1 MKQKG
6 VLHSDR
12 TATFFAAI
20 QPFPFHQ
27 TNKLSMANAVNTRNN
42 AWNNGGTFDNP
53 DLLWYAKG
61 VAKMMSRLIADPQS
75 WWFYAAVHGEY
86 ANPNTSWYIQ
96 GVKDGDVVTW
106 QSITAPPTF
115 STTPLPSND
124 VMTLYWNQCQ
134 HGTWYFL
141 PWHRGYL
148 LSIEA
153 QLRQDIIALGGPETW
168 SLPYWDYFGGDNGS
182 QYTIPPAFVQPTL
195 PDGTP
200 NPLYFNMRYGPNDNG
215 NIFVPTPAS
224 GDTTAGYQVDDVS
237 LNSTVFSSSDV
248 DPGFAG
254 PPSIFSHNGNVHGD
268 LESNPH
274 DLVHVAV
281 GGAEPTNN
289 QLVGLM
295 GDPNTAALDPVFY
308 LHHCNI
314 DRMWAS
320 WNAGGNANST
330 NPAWLLG
337 PTPQFAM
344 PVTPS
349 GQAGQPWYYT
359 PADMDAIAPL
369 GYAYQALTPIPVAQP
384 APASPELLAQVPA
397 AGALADLEKATA
409 LTAQESGRETRSTG
423 SELMGASNLGL
434 VVQNKGVSTRV
445 ALNKAVLKKSAARL
459 TEALASAN
467 AKTTTPPA
475 LPDKVFLRLENV
487 TGTADATVF
496 SVYIKPT
503 AAATVTQPDAAPA
516 AETAGTLA
524 GHVSLFGLRLASLAD
539 GKHGGQGLTFVL
551 NITSIVN
558 RLHLDSNLTASD
570 LSVTILANRPLAKP
584 IHIGVISLYRQTF

>member
-1 MKQKG
+1 
-6 VLHSDR
+6 
-12 TATFFAAI
+12 
-20 QPFPFHQ
+20 
-27 TNKLSMANAVNTRNN
+27 MANAVTTRNN
-42 AWNNGGTFDNP
+42 AWNNGGTFDNL

-61 VAKMMSRLIADPQS
+61 VGQMMNRPIADTRS

-86 ANPNTSWYIQ
+86 ADPSTPWYIE
-96 GVKDGDVVTW
+96 GVKEGNIVTW

-115 STTPLPSND
+115 STTPLPSSD
-124 VMTLYWNQCQ
+124 AITLYWNQCQ

-182 QYTIPPAFVQPTL
+182 QYKIPPAFVEAAL

-200 NPLYFNMRYGPNDNG
+200 NPLYINMRYGPNDDS

-224 GDTTAGYQVDDVS
+224 GDTKAGYLVQDVS
-237 LNSTVFSSSDV
+237 LNVTVFSSSDN

-254 PPSIFSHNGNVHGD
+254 PPSIFSHNGGPHGD

-281 GGAEPTNN
+281 GGAEPTNS
-289 QLVGLM
+289 QLSGLM

-320 WNAGGNANST
+320 WNAAGNANST
-330 NPAWLLG
+330 NPAWRLG
-337 PTPQFAM
+337 STPQFAM
-344 PVTPS
+344 PVDPS
-349 GQAGQPWYYT
+349 GQSGQPWDYT

-369 GYAYQALTPIPVAQP
+369 GYDYQALTPIPVGQLSPTQP
-384 APASPELLAQVPA
+384 ATPELLALVPA
-397 AGALADLEKATA
+397 AGARADLEKATA
-409 LTAQESGRETRSTG
+409 TTAQESGREARSTG
-423 SELMGASNLGL
+423 SQLMGASNLGL

-445 ALNKAVLKKSAARL
+445 ALNRAVLKKSAARL
-459 TEALASAN
+459 TNALAA
-467 AKTTTPPA
+467 AKAETMTPPS

-496 SVYIKPT
+496 SIYIKPMG
-503 AAATVTQPDAAPA
+503 AAAVTQPDAAPTS
-516 AETAGTLA
+516 EDPGTLA
-524 GHVSLFGLRLASLAD
+524 GHVGLFGLRLASLAD
-539 GKHGGQGLTFVL
+539 GKHGGQGLSFVL

-558 RLHLDSNLTASD
+558 QLHLDSDFTASD
-570 LSVTILANRPLAKP
+570 LSVTILSNRPLAKP
-584 IHIGVISLYRQTF
+584 IHIGVISLYRETF

>member
-1 MKQKG
+1 
-6 VLHSDR
+6 
-12 TATFFAAI
+12 
-20 QPFPFHQ
+20 
-27 TNKLSMANAVNTRNN
+27 MANAVNTRSN

-53 DLLWYAKG
+53 DLFWYAKG
-61 VAKMMSRLIADPQS
+61 VAQMMSRLIADPQS
-75 WWFYAAVHGEY
+75 WWFYAAIHGEY
-86 ANPNTSWYIQ
+86 ANPNTPWYIQ
-96 GVKDGDVVTW
+96 GVKDKDIVTW
-106 QSITAPPTF
+106 QSIITPPTF
-115 STTPLPSND
+115 STTPLPGND
-124 VMTLYWNQCQ
+124 AMTLYWNQCQ

-153 QLRQDIIALGGPETW
+153 QLRKDIIALGGPETW

-182 QYTIPPAFVQPTL
+182 QFNIPPAFVQQTL

-200 NPLYFNMRYGPNDNG
+200 NPLYFTMRYGPNDDSNV
-215 NIFVPTPAS
+215 FVPTPAS
-224 GDTTAGYQVDDVS
+224 RDTTAGYLVEDVS
-237 LNSTVFSSSDV
+237 LNVTVFSSSEN

-254 PPSIFSHNGNVHGD
+254 PPSTFSHNGSPHGD

-281 GGAEPTNN
+281 GGAEPTNS
-289 QLVGLM
+289 QLSGLM
-295 GDPNTAALDPVFY
+295 ADPNTAALDPVFY

-320 WNAGGNANST
+320 WNAAGNANST

-337 PTPQFAM
+337 STPQFVM
-344 PVTPS
+344 PVNPG

-369 GYAYQALTPIPVAQP
+369 GYDYQALTTIPVGQLSTTQP
-384 APASPELLAQVPA
+384 ATPELLARVPA
-397 AGALADLEKATA
+397 VGALADLEKATA
-409 LTAQESGRETRSTG
+409 TTAQESGREALSTG

-445 ALNKAVLKKSAARL
+445 ALNRAVQKKSAARL
-459 TEALASAN
+459 TNALAA
-467 AKTTTPPA
+467 AKAGTTTPPS

-496 SVYIKPT
+496 SVYIKPVGP
-503 AAATVTQPDAAPA
+503 AAALTQPNAAPTLEA
-516 AETAGTLA
+516 LGTLA
-524 GHVSLFGLRLASLAD
+524 GHVGLFGLRLASLAD

-558 RLHLDSNLTASD
+558 RLHLDADFTASD
-570 LSVTILANRPLAKP
+570 LSVTILSNRLLAKP
-584 IHIGVISLYRQTF
+584 IHIGVISLYRQAS